1 MEKYTTHIK
10 AKTRLMDI
18 NIEELWK
25 YKDLIY
31 LFVKRNI
38 VTKYKQTILGPLWLI
53 LNPVM
58 TVSLYTLVFGNIAQ
72 MSTDGCPQF
81 AFYLTSNA
89 LWSYFSL
96 CLTQTSTTF
105 TANAAVFGK
114 VYFPRLTMPIATVVT
129 GMLDLIVQ
137 LGLLVITLII
147 YVMTGIHL
155 KIGVSLLLVPV
166 LIIQIALLGLGCGI
180 IVSAL
185 TTKYR
190 DLAILVTFGAQLWM
204 YVSPVVY
211 PIAQI
216 PAKYLGW
223 YMLNPIAPIMTI
235 WRYAFLGAGEPVYS
249 FWAISWIETF
259 VVLIV
264 GILLF
269 NKVEKTFMDT
279 V

>member
-155 KIGVSLLLVPV
+155 KIGVSSLLVPV

>member
-137 LGLLVITLII
+137 FGLLVITLII